1 MREKANKTMM
11 ECGRRGMRRWWH
23 EGEGGKTNKK
33 GGNKE
38 GWRKEE
44 IQVNKLM
51 TRRSFN
57 NDHLKLNSKY
67 NRIFFI

>member
-1 MREKANKTMM
+1 MM

-23 EGEGGKTNKK
+23 EGGGKTNKK

-51 TRRSFN
+51 ARRSFN

-67 NRIFFI
+67 NKYIFI